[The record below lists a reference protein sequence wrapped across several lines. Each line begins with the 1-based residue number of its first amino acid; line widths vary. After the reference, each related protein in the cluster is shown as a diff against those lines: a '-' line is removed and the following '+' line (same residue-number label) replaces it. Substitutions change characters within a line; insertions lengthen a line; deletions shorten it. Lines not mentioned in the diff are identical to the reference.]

1 VTTYRA
7 ELEQAAEEL
16 RSTTDTADVRGQG
29 EALFLFAVR
38 QGRSLELAR
47 SKDGV
52 WIEFWNGEDPVH
64 EETYS
69 VLPDAAEAAREWLT
83 RHPASE

>member
-1 VTTYRA
+1 MTTYRA

-16 RSTTDTADVRGQG
+16 RSTTETADVRGEG
-29 EALFLFAVR
+29 EALFLHAAR

-52 WIEFWNGEDPVH
+52 WVEFWNGEDPVH
-64 EETYS
+64 EATYS
-69 VLPDAAEAAREWLT
+69 ALPDAVEAAREWLT
-83 RHPASE
+83 GQT